1 MKSYIFFVILSN
13 NYLKKKKEM
22 KIVDKIPDIDNFT
35 DSELDELIKDLK
47 DKKKKE
53 KKEEPEIIEKYL
65 TAKEVAEILGIK
77 VNTIYILARTGKIKC
92 FKAGSVYFKRSD
104 LDTYFHSLRSE
115 SKYENEAFCKKNC
128 ILSAYSDLMVFKVF
142 SIYKITRENKIWIY
156 LYNRQFE
163 HSIRIGKK
171 EFRKYFNKA
180 TQIEIDAGLF
190 NLGPNFG

>member
-1 MKSYIFFVILSN
+1 
-13 NYLKKKKEM
+13 M

-53 KKEEPEIIEKYL
+53 SEIIEKYL
-65 TAKEVAEILGIK
+65 TAKEVAEILGVS
-77 VNTIYILARTGKIKC
+77 VNTLYILARTGKIKC

-115 SKYENEAFCKKNC
+115 SKYENEAYCKKNC
-128 ILSAYSDLMVFKVF
+128 ILSVNEDLIPFKESV
-142 SIYKITRENKIWIY
+142 IYKIMRENKIWIY

-163 HSIRIGKK
+163 HSIKIGKK